1 MSAGNHA
8 GAVAYAAAAAG
19 IPVTVVMPQ
28 RRLAAK
34 AEAARGYGATVELYG
49 ADTGETFQRMQQL
62 LARARRPCSCRRS
75 MTPMSS
81 RGRGPP
87 VWRSWPTCRTSTVV
101 VAGVGGGGLLSGV
114 AAAVKQLR
122 PGVRVYGVEP
132 VGSDAMTLALAA
144 GAPVSLRPRSIADGL
159 DAPFAGVWTIDL
171 FRRYVDQVVLV
182 EDAVIAAGMRF
193 ALERMK
199 QLLEPAGAAALGAV
213 LAGAIPLR
221 DGDVVCVIASGGNVD
236 LDRLPT
242 LLGSSPQS

>member
-1 MSAGNHA
+1 
-8 GAVAYAAAAAG
+8 
-19 IPVTVVMPQ
+19 
-28 RRLAAK
+28 
-34 AEAARGYGATVELYG
+34 
-49 ADTGETFQRMQQL
+49 
-62 LARARRPCSCRRS
+62 

-81 RGRGPP
+81 RGRGPRAS
-87 VWRSWPTCRTSTVV
+87 RSLADLPAVTVV

-114 AAAVKQLR
+114 AAAVKQRR
-122 PGVRVYGVEP
+122 PEIRVYGVEP

-159 DAPFAGVWTIDL
+159 NAPFAGVWTLDL

-182 EDAVIAAGMRF
+182 EEADIARGMRF

-213 LAGAIPLR
+213 LAGRIPLR

-236 LDRLPT
+236 LDRLPV